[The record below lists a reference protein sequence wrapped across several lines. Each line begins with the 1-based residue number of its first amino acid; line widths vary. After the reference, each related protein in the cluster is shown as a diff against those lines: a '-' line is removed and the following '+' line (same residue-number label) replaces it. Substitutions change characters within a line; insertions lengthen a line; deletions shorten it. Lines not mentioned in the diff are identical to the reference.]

1 MPSKKNNH
9 MTPISL
15 MKSSILSICC
25 LFLYLQIS
33 GQEHHT
39 PFENTIHVPNGNQ
52 RANII
57 MGLQMQKQRYEQLES
72 RQHLEKLPNR
82 AAWINHHSWLQ
93 QEYNPSGYPP
103 FNRRN
108 TIEFT
113 RPTIGHD
120 EGWNDDTND
129 WNYFK
134 SIAFAYDSLA
144 RIIRKTHFDTLFFDT
159 SYIEIFRYNPSG
171 KLESKA
177 LYIKGQ
183 SRNFEKSE
191 LDSFVYFDKYD
202 ESPIAK
208 YYYFMDPSTQTLD
221 LVFGERKIMI
231 TENDNVTEVHHE
243 EYSGFEWYR
252 SASHYYQYTSEKLLD
267 NHLYCLTYP
276 DNSLDTL
283 YRVTFHY
290 TSDNKTLDY
299 IIQHDYFDGV
309 FTPSSRISEIVPKLA
324 TSVFNH
330 MYILQL
336 DLDLKDLYQSLIY
349 KEWDDMLNDWE
360 PVFKL
365 VTTTQPLPNKS
376 LQETTIISFWNSTTN
391 RFIDAN
397 KTTRFSSKNIIVTT
411 EEMNENNQ
419 WKPEYRDSFF
429 FNDFDENYGF
439 SVEFFDAQL
448 NSWVTLF
455 KEKKTDILHQD
466 GHLLHTI
473 TRYWDFITNTMENA
487 NRMSFSEWETFQK
500 EEEILGLSSNPMKPQ
515 IHVYPN
521 PFDNTFQLL
530 ITEEGSSVTVLD
542 YSGKTILKPF
552 TVSSGIHSIHL
563 NHFPSGLYM
572 INISSPSGIFYQKV
586 MKQ

>member
-1 MPSKKNNH
+1 
-9 MTPISL
+9 MTPITL
-15 MKSSILSICC
+15 MKSSILSFCC

-39 PFENTIHVPNGNQ
+39 PYENTIYVPNGNQ
-52 RANII
+52 HSNII
-57 MGLQMQKQRYEQLES
+57 KGLQMQKQRYEKLES
-72 RQHLEKLPNR
+72 RQQLEQLPDR

-93 QEYNPSGYPP
+93 QENNPSGYSP

-120 EGWNDDTND
+120 EGWNDDTKD

-134 SIAFAYDSLA
+134 SITFTYDSLA

-159 SYIEIFRYNPSG
+159 SYVEIFRYHSSG
-171 KLESKA
+171 KIESKA

-183 SRNFEKSE
+183 NRNFEKSE
-191 LDSFVYFDKYD
+191 LDSFVYFDEYD
-202 ESPIAK
+202 EFPIAK
-208 YYYFMDPSTQTLD
+208 YYYFLDPSTQTLD
-221 LVFGERKIMI
+221 LVFGERKVLI
-231 TENDNVTEVHHE
+231 TENDNITQVHHE

-252 SASHYYQYTSEKLLD
+252 SASHFYQYTSEKLLN

-309 FTPSSRISEIVPKLA
+309 FTPSNHISEIVPKLA
-324 TSVFNH
+324 TTSFNH

-336 DLDLKDLYQSLIY
+336 DLDMEDLYQSLTY
-349 KEWDDMLNDWE
+349 KEWNDMINDWE

-365 VTTTQPLPNKS
+365 ATTSQALPNKS
-376 LQETTIISFWNSTTN
+376 MQEITITSFWNSTTN

-397 KTTRFSSKNIIVTT
+397 KTTRFSSKNIIVNTD
-411 EEMNENNQ
+411 EIRENNQ

-448 NSWVTLF
+448 NSWETLF

-473 TRYWDFITNTMENA
+473 TRYWDFITNTLENA
-487 NRMSFSEWETFQK
+487 NRMSYTEWQAFQK
-500 EEEILGLSSNPMKPQ
+500 EEEILGLSSKLMKAQ
-515 IHVYPN
+515 ILVYPN
-521 PFDNTFQLL
+521 PFVNEFHLQV
-530 ITEEGSSVTVLD
+530 TEEGSTVSVMD
-542 YSGKTILKPF
+542 FSGKMILKPIK
-552 TVSSGIHSIHL
+552 VSTGIHTIHT
-563 NHFPSGLYM
+563 NHFPTGIYM
-572 INISSPSGIFYQKV
+572 IHISNPTGILHQKV
-586 MKQ
+586 MKH